1 MKDSIT
7 LIANSGLQFYHF
19 EATFSAEIQ
28 KDSKFRFIEKF
39 DSQRRR
45 FWLDEVVC
53 ISKEDDLWAR
63 KSELLQY
70 GYISRAGKLSED
82 LETSN
87 LQLCDS
93 TEFYEVGNANK
104 VLSAFEKKWIPLPYF
119 YFNKIAN
126 DHFGPTD
133 WVRLYFERTENNTL
147 KCVLLVDTTVSA
159 NPEDPTTPFL
169 HENANENIFN
179 LCGNDELTISFLDK
193 NFDCDWVESYISS
206 LFNKPNAE
214 IERPYLKHAAS
225 YVYFIRLIRSL
236 SVFPQISLLR
246 NDIGIIDV
254 DLVVDIGNSK
264 TCAILFE
271 NPSGQQFNFN
281 SVKKLEIQDLSE
293 PLKKYHD
300 SFSTRL
306 VFKSSN
312 FVHGNHELNQH
323 NKFGWFS
330 PVRIGHEAENTINH
344 SNVDLKLSRETR
356 TTNSSPKRYLW
367 DDKPSELEWEF
378 HLEDPE
384 LPFQRVYKK
393 GVSEQL
399 NSDGT
404 FCTDGIFGTEARYSR
419 KSLMTFVYL
428 EIFSH
433 AFRQINSL
441 DFRALH
447 GNPSYRRK
455 IRRIVVS
462 CPTAM
467 IKSEQIALRQCAE
480 DAMKILNNLKS
491 YAPTHSD
498 AGKKDIYD
506 SEVQIIP
513 SVKELSL
520 SEDNLEERK
529 EWIYDEASA
538 AQMVYLYGMISD
550 KFNGN
555 AQKFFNSFSR
565 TKEEKDAGKKS
576 LRIASFDIGGGTSDL
591 MITDYT
597 LKDSQYVELLPQPR
611 YWESFKVAGDDL
623 VEQLIQQIV
632 IEGEPVADYQRGA
645 CGAIEQELRKLDKN
659 NVGAVLNGFF
669 GQDSNKIGYRAK
681 LMRTNFVNQIAIP
694 IVNEFMER
702 ASDNEEVILSFADIF
717 SEVPPSPELL
727 DFFATHFG
735 FRFED
740 LKWKI
745 SHARLKEICELV
757 YNRLFRQLGL
767 ILKAY
772 DCDALVLSGRPF
784 SLPAMDELIGKFVH
798 LPRNRRI
805 NLNTLWI
812 GRWYPFADANGYVED
827 PKTIVCVGSLISLM
841 GGSLL
846 KMGDFRLDTS
856 ILKQSLGS
864 SANYIGKI
872 ANYTIDS
879 AILSPDKNEGSFQVT
894 SLPFQLGYKK
904 INSTKYPASVLY
916 SFHINESRVQ
926 DISKKKQ
933 GEDVEKMVNST
944 EDLKYRIR
952 SKMPLKVTIS
962 REFVENK
969 EHLVIEDVVD
979 AEGNDLSKAFFE
991 LSQQTLTDPA
1001 GIWLDTGEFRLS
1013 KRS

>member
-1 MKDSIT
+1 
-7 LIANSGLQFYHF
+7 
-19 EATFSAEIQ
+19 
-28 KDSKFRFIEKF
+28 
-39 DSQRRR
+39 
-45 FWLDEVVC
+45 
-53 ISKEDDLWAR
+53 
-63 KSELLQY
+63 
-70 GYISRAGKLSED
+70 
-82 LETSN
+82 
-87 LQLCDS
+87 
-93 TEFYEVGNANK
+93 
-104 VLSAFEKKWIPLPYF
+104 
-119 YFNKIAN
+119 
-126 DHFGPTD
+126 
-133 WVRLYFERTENNTL
+133 
-147 KCVLLVDTTVSA
+147 
-159 NPEDPTTPFL
+159 
-169 HENANENIFN
+169 
-179 LCGNDELTISFLDK
+179 
-193 NFDCDWVESYISS
+193 
-206 LFNKPNAE
+206 
-214 IERPYLKHAAS
+214 
-225 YVYFIRLIRSL
+225 
-236 SVFPQISLLR
+236 
-246 NDIGIIDV
+246 
-254 DLVVDIGNSK
+254 
-264 TCAILFE
+264 
-271 NPSGQQFNFN
+271 
-281 SVKKLEIQDLSE
+281 
-293 PLKKYHD
+293 
-300 SFSTRL
+300 
-306 VFKSSN
+306 
-312 FVHGNHELNQH
+312 
-323 NKFGWFS
+323 
-330 PVRIGHEAENTINH
+330 
-344 SNVDLKLSRETR
+344 
-356 TTNSSPKRYLW
+356 
-367 DDKPSELEWEF
+367 
-378 HLEDPE
+378 
-384 LPFQRVYKK
+384 
-393 GVSEQL
+393 
-399 NSDGT
+399 
-404 FCTDGIFGTEARYSR
+404 
-419 KSLMTFVYL
+419 
-428 EIFSH
+428 
-433 AFRQINSL
+433 
-441 DFRALH
+441 
-447 GNPSYRRK
+447 
-455 IRRIVVS
+455 
-462 CPTAM
+462 
-467 IKSEQIALRQCAE
+467 
-480 DAMKILNNLKS
+480 
-491 YAPTHSD
+491 
-498 AGKKDIYD
+498 
-506 SEVQIIP
+506 
-513 SVKELSL
+513 
-520 SEDNLEERK
+520 
-529 EWIYDEASA
+529 
-538 AQMVYLYGMISD
+538 
-550 KFNGN
+550 
-555 AQKFFNSFSR
+555 
-565 TKEEKDAGKKS
+565 
-576 LRIASFDIGGGTSDL
+576 
-591 MITDYT
+591 
-597 LKDSQYVELLPQPR
+597 
-611 YWESFKVAGDDL
+611 
-623 VEQLIQQIV
+623 
-632 IEGEPVADYQRGA
+632 VADYQRGA

-969 EHLVIEDVVD
+969 EHLIIEDVVD